1 MIARIKSDDGL
12 VSILLIYEVPFFLSL
27 YCFIALLLAFFL
39 KVNRCLSNYSA
50 FIFSNSSIILWNN
63 GMLEGWEMTG
73 KKIK

>member
-1 MIARIKSDDGL
+1 MATRPSFLLAFKSSSMIARIKSDDGL

-50 FIFSNSSIILWNN
+50 FIFSHSSIIFR
-63 GMLEGWEMTG
+63 
-73 KKIK
+73 